1 MNALS
6 PPPEALTDPKA
17 VEFAR
22 IWAAH
27 SQQHVSLRVEQWKH
41 NPGVWGIMLS
51 DLAHH
56 VANAYE
62 QEGVGTREEVLQ
74 VIVSVF
80 LAEFAEPTDT
90 PTGGMLQ
97 PQ

>member
-1 MNALS
+1 MNELA
-6 PPPEALTDPKA
+6 PPPEALTDPNA

-27 SQQHVSLRVEQWKH
+27 RQQHVSLRVEQWKH

-74 VIVSVF
+74 AIVTVF
-80 LAEFAEPTDT
+80 LAEFAEPTDE
-90 PTGGMLQ
+90 PTGTMVDRG
-97 PQ
+97 

>member
-1 MNALS
+1 MNALN

-27 SQQHVSLRVEQWKH
+27 SQQHVSLRVDQWKH
-41 NPGVWGIMLS
+41 NPGVWGIMLC

-56 VANAYE
+56 VDLRLHH
-62 QEGVGTREEVLQ
+62 GVHPRLGAVDVVPFVPLGATAMDAAVAARD
-74 VIVSVF
+74 
-80 LAEFAEPTDT
+80 AFAAWV
-90 PTGGMLQ
+90 
-97 PQ
+97 

>member
-1 MNALS
+1 MNALT
-6 PPPEALTDPKA
+6 PPPEALTDPNA

-27 SQQHVSLRVEQWKH
+27 RQQHVSLRVEQWKH

-51 DLAHH
+51 DLAQH

-62 QEGVGTREEVLQ
+62 QQGVGTREDVLQ
-74 VIVSVF
+74 SIVSVF
-80 LAEFAEPTDT
+80 LAEFAEPTDA
-90 PTGGMLQ
+90 PAGGWAG
-97 PQ
+97 PR